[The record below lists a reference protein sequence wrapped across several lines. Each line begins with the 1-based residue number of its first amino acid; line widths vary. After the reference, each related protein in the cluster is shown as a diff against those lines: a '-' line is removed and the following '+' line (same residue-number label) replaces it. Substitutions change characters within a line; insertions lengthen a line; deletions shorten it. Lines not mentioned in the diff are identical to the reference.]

1 MAVFLGALCVALI
14 AAGSSVFTTGNM
26 LLGMVLM
33 AIGAAGLGTMFAA
46 FQSAAAKGAQSF
58 AFDSRDGLTLDQLWK
73 FLHNAPGLDGNTR
86 VYVGDQG
93 INVAGGLFNCL
104 LDGRK
109 ALVIERKRA
118 DEETMQEIIHPFE
131 GRD

>member
-14 AAGSSVFTTGNM
+14 AAGSSVFTTGHILFGLFLM
-26 LLGMVLM
+26 GLG
-33 AIGAAGLGTMFAA
+33 AFGLGTMFAA
-46 FQSAAAKGAQSF
+46 FQSAATKGPHSF
-58 AFDSRDGLTLDQLWK
+58 ASDSRDGLTLDQLWE

-109 ALVIERKRA
+109 ALVIERKLA
-118 DEETMQEIIHPFE
+118 DEETMQEIIHPFG